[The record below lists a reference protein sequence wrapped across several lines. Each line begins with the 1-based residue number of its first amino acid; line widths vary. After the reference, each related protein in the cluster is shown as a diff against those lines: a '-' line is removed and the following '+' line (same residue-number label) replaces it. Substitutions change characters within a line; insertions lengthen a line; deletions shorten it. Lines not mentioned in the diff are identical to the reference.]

1 MSKMNKLEIFVAGSK
16 ELEEER
22 SLVRTVASNMVAE
35 YHRKGIVMHYAIY
48 DYTNFDLSFDTDGQQ
63 TNYNKYISNQADL
76 VIFILDKKIGDK
88 TYGEFEVAY
97 NAYSSK
103 RRPKICVFSNKG
115 DVEDANINK
124 IRSKVS
130 SLNQYY
136 NEYKEKEQLAKMV
149 DKLLRDSSD
158 NIIAQSSRR
167 KSANTLLGV
176 VAIAVVAILGI
187 MAYAFNLVSK
197 TTDAVTSAP
206 VDKAQVESSK
216 VVVAEKPVVKTT
228 QSQKTVAT
236 KSTTQPKATKPTIK
250 KTAPVAV
257 VETEESVQVQEVQ
270 ISQPQP
276 QPQPQP
282 KPSLQS
288 MADSGDLASC
298 YALAVKLQSGNGVAQ
313 NPKLAFKYMK
323 MAAEGGYSK
332 AYRPLAEMYHK
343 GAGVAKDRDIAAKWY
358 QRAADSGDRK
368 ALYILN
374 NL

>member
-1 MSKMNKLEIFVAGSK
+1 M
-16 ELEEER
+16 
-22 SLVRTVASNMVAE
+22 
-35 YHRKGIVMHYAIY
+35 
-48 DYTNFDLSFDTDGQQ
+48 
-63 TNYNKYISNQADL
+63 
-76 VIFILDKKIGDK
+76 
-88 TYGEFEVAY
+88 
-97 NAYSSK
+97 
-103 RRPKICVFSNKG
+103 
-115 DVEDANINK
+115 EDANINK

-216 VVVAEKPVVKTT
+216 VVVEEKPVVKTT

-236 KSTTQPKATKPTIK
+236 KSATQPKATKPTIK
-250 KTAPVAV
+250 KTASVAV
-257 VETEESVQVQEVQ
+257 VETEEPIQVQEVQ
-270 ISQPQP
+270 TSQPQP
-276 QPQPQP
+276 QPEP

>member
-16 ELEEER
+16 ALEEER

-35 YHRKGIVMHYAIY
+35 YHRKGVVMHYAIY

-97 NAYSSK
+97 KAYSAK
-103 RRPKICVFSNKG
+103 RRPKICVFSKKG
-115 DVEDANINK
+115 DNEDVNINK
-124 IRSKVS
+124 IRDKVT

-136 NEYKEKEQLAKMV
+136 NEYREREQLAKMV

-158 NIIAQSSRR
+158 KIIANSSRR
-167 KSANTLLGV
+167 KSANTLLCV
-176 VAIAVVAILGI
+176 IAIAVVAILGV
-187 MAYAFNLVSK
+187 MAYAFNIISK
-197 TTDAVTSAP
+197 TTDAAISAP
-206 VDKAQVESSK
+206 VDKAQVESNK
-216 VVVAEKPVVKTT
+216 VVVESPVVKTT
-228 QSQKTVAT
+228 QPQKTVTT
-236 KSTTQPKATKPTIK
+236 KSATQPKATKPITK
-250 KTAPVAV
+250 QTAPAAV
-257 VETEESVQVQEVQ
+257 VETEAPVQAQKVHT
-270 ISQPQP
+270 
-276 QPQPQP
+276 PQP

-298 YALAVKLQSGNGVAQ
+298 YELAMKLQNGSGVAK
-313 NPKLAFKYMK
+313 NPNLAFKYMK
-323 MAAEGGYSK
+323 MAAEGGYGK

-343 GAGVAKDRDIAAKWY
+343 GAGVEKDRDTAAWWY
-358 QRAADSGDRK
+358 QRAADNGDRK